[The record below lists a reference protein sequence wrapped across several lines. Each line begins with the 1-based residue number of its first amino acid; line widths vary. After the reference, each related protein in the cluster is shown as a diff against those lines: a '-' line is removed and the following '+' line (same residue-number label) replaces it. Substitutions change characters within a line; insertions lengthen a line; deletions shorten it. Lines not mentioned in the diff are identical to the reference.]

1 MNAGPGQ
8 QPGAGPGGAGRPG
21 QMTAVMRAMSVAAG
35 PKVLRIGLVQGGR
48 VIEER
53 IIKQRVTV
61 TVGSNEKSMFVIPS
75 QAVPPMFKLFE
86 LLGTDYYLNFLDGM
100 TGRVAL
106 ATGITDLNGLRGQA
120 KKVGGAYQVKL
131 TDEARGKVV
140 VGETTFLFQFVAPP
154 PVQPRPQLPLAV
166 KGGLASQI
174 DWSLTI
180 VAAFSFLL
188 HFGIVG
194 AMYSDWMDPV
204 VGDDLNIAGLVDMM
218 KNIPPPPV
226 QEAPVEATT
235 ATATATATSKEPSA
249 SKPSGGGAGG
259 TKGGSPGRSSG
270 SVSDAKAAA
279 LAQQANDMQMA
290 ALAAINGG
298 SSVQGALNRSD
309 IPPVDLS
316 GAAASNSGV
325 ARGSGELKVG
335 GGGSPVQGG
344 GKGGG
349 LSGIGGGTK
358 GSGEGGGAGTETKV
372 AGPTGVAQVGGST
385 ATVPISDADRVI
397 AGLRGRFRNCYQTGL
412 NSDPSMSGK
421 VVIAARVGPNGEVQ
435 SADVASNSGLSPS
448 VASCIAGVVKRATF
462 SAPGGGGSTL
472 NIPVTFVQQGK

>member
-8 QPGAGPGGAGRPG
+8 HPGGAQPGGNRPG

-35 PKVLRIGLVQGGR
+35 PKVLRIGVVQSGR

-53 IIKQRVTV
+53 IIKQRITV

-86 LLGTDYYLNFLDGM
+86 LIGSDYYLNFLDGM
-100 TGRVAL
+100 NGRVAL
-106 ATGITDLNGLRGQA
+106 ATGITELQALRGQA

-131 TDEARGKVV
+131 TEEARGKVV

-166 KGGLASQI
+166 KGGIASTI
-174 DWSLTI
+174 DWTLTI
-180 VAAFSFLL
+180 IAAFSFLL
-188 HFGIVG
+188 HFGLVG

-204 VGDDLNIAGLVDMM
+204 VGDDFNVAGLVDLM
-218 KNIPPPPV
+218 KNIPAPPV
-226 QEAPVEATT
+226 VEPTDTNPVAT
-235 ATATATATSKEPSA
+235 ATATATAVAKPTA
-249 SKPSGGGAGG
+249 AGGAKPSTAGKSAG
-259 TKGGSPGRSSG
+259 Q
-270 SVSDAKAAA
+270 VSDAKAAA
-279 LAQQANDMQMA
+279 LAAQADQMQMQMLA
-290 ALAAINGG
+290 ALNGG

-316 GAAASNSGV
+316 GAAASNAGV
-325 ARGSGELKVG
+325 GHGSGDLKIG

-344 GKGGG
+344 GKGSG
-349 LSGIGGGTK
+349 LAGIGGGTG
-358 GSGEGGGAGTETKV
+358 GSGTGAGAGTETKV

-397 AGLRGRFRNCYQTGL
+397 AGLRARFRNCYQTGL

-421 VVIAARVGPNGEVQ
+421 VLISAKVGPNGEV
-435 SADVASNSGLSPS
+435 SSSDVVSNTGLSPG
-448 VASCIAGVVKRATF
+448 VAQCIAGVVKRATF
-462 SAPGGGGSTL
+462 NAPGGGGSTL
-472 NIPVTFVQQGK
+472 QIPVTFVQQGK

>member
-8 QPGAGPGGAGRPG
+8 QPGGAQPGGNRPG

-35 PKVLRIGLVQGGR
+35 PKVLRIGVVQSGR

-53 IIKQRVTV
+53 IIKQRITV

-86 LLGTDYYLNFLDGM
+86 LIGSDYYLNFLDGM

-106 ATGITDLNGLRGQA
+106 ATGITELGALRGQA

-131 TDEARGKVV
+131 TEEARGKVV

-166 KGGLASQI
+166 KGGIASTI
-174 DWSLTI
+174 DWTLTI
-180 VAAFSFLL
+180 IAAFSFLL
-188 HFGIVG
+188 HFGLVG

-204 VGDDLNIAGLVDMM
+204 VGDDFNVAGLVDLM
-218 KNIPPPPV
+218 KNIPAPPV
-226 QEAPVEATT
+226 VEPTATNPVAT
-235 ATATATATSKEPSA
+235 ATATATAA
-249 SKPSGGGAGG
+249 AQKPSGAAGA
-259 TKGGSPGRSSG
+259 KASSAG
-270 SVSDAKAAA
+270 KSAGQVSDAKAAA
-279 LAQQANDMQMA
+279 LAAQADQMQMQMLA
-290 ALAAINGG
+290 ALNGG

-316 GAAASNSGV
+316 GAAASNAGV
-325 ARGSGELKVG
+325 AHGNGDLKIG

-349 LSGIGGGTK
+349 LAGIGGGTG
-358 GSGEGGGAGTETKV
+358 GSGTGAGAGTETKV

-397 AGLRGRFRNCYQTGL
+397 AGLRARFRSCYQTGL

-421 VVIAARVGPNGEVQ
+421 VLISAKVGPNGEVS
-435 SADVASNSGLSPS
+435 SADVASNTGLSPT
-448 VASCIAGVVKRATF
+448 VAQCIAGVVKRATF

-472 NIPVTFVQQGK
+472 QIPVTFVQQGK

>member
-8 QPGAGPGGAGRPG
+8 QPGGRPG

-86 LLGTDYYLNFLDGM
+86 LLGTEYYLNFLDGM

-106 ATGITDLNGLRGQA
+106 ATGITDLANLRGSA

-131 TDEARGKVV
+131 TEEARGKVV
-140 VGETTFLFQFVAPP
+140 IGETTFLFQFVAPP

-204 VGDDLNIAGLVDMM
+204 VGDDLNISGLVDMM

-235 ATATATATSKEPSA
+235 ATATATATAKEPSA
-249 SKPSGGGAGG
+249 KPSGGGAGG
-259 TKGGSPGRSSG
+259 AKGGSPGRSSG
-270 SVSDAKAAA
+270 AVSDAKAAA

-349 LSGIGGGTK
+349 LAGIGGGTK

-397 AGLRGRFRNCYQTGL
+397 AGLRGRFRNCYQQGL

-421 VVIAARVGPNGEVQ
+421 VVISARVGPNGEVQ
-435 SADVASNSGLSPS
+435 SADVASNSGLSPT

>member
-1 MNAGPGQ
+1 MNSGPGQ
-8 QPGAGPGGAGRPG
+8 QPGGGAQGAGRPG

-35 PKVLRIGLVQGGR
+35 PKVLRIGLVQSGR

-61 TVGSNEKSMFVIPS
+61 TVGSNEKAMFVIPS

-86 LLGTDYYLNFLDGM
+86 LLGNDYYLNFLDGM

-106 ATGITDLNGLRGQA
+106 ATGITDIQSLRGSA

-131 TDEARGKVV
+131 TEEARGKVV

-166 KGGLASQI
+166 KGGIASTI
-174 DWSLTI
+174 DWTLTI
-180 VAAFSFLL
+180 IAAFSFLL

-204 VGDDLNIAGLVDMM
+204 VGDDFNVGALVDMM
-218 KNIPPPPV
+218 KNIPPPVVEETPEVNPV
-226 QEAPVEATT
+226 AN
-235 ATATATATSKEPSA
+235 ATATATAAAATPK
-249 SKPSGGGAGG
+249 GGGAGG
-259 TKGGSPGRSSG
+259 AKGGSAGKSAG
-270 SVSDAKAAA
+270 QVSDAKAAA
-279 LAQQANDMQMA
+279 LAAQADAMQMQMLA
-290 ALAAINGG
+290 ALNGG

-316 GAAASNSGV
+316 GAAASNAGV
-325 ARGSGELKVG
+325 AHGSGDLKIG
-335 GGGSPVQGG
+335 GGGSAVQAG

-358 GSGEGGGAGTETKV
+358 GDGTGGGAGQETKV

-385 ATVPISDADRVI
+385 ATVPISDADRVV
-397 AGLRGRFRNCYQTGL
+397 AGLRGRFRSCYQTGL
-412 NSDPSMSGK
+412 NSDPGMSGK
-421 VVIAARVGPNGEVQ
+421 VVINARVGPNGEVS
-435 SADVASNSGLSPS
+435 SADIAQNTGLSPG
-448 VASCIAGVVKRATF
+448 VASCIANVVKRATF

-472 NIPVTFVQQGK
+472 SIPVTFVQQGK

>member
-8 QPGAGPGGAGRPG
+8 QPGGAQPGGNRPG

-35 PKVLRIGLVQGGR
+35 PKVLRIGVVQSGR

-53 IIKQRVTV
+53 IIKQRITV

-86 LLGTDYYLNFLDGM
+86 LLGSDYYLNFLDGM
-100 TGRVAL
+100 NGRVAL
-106 ATGITDLNGLRGQA
+106 ATGITELQALRGQA

-131 TDEARGKVV
+131 TEEARGKVV

-166 KGGLASQI
+166 KGGIASTI
-174 DWSLTI
+174 DWTLTI
-180 VAAFSFLL
+180 IAAFSFLL
-188 HFGIVG
+188 HFGLVG

-204 VGDDLNIAGLVDMM
+204 VGDDFNVAGLVDLM
-218 KNIPPPPV
+218 KNIPAPPV
-226 QEAPVEATT
+226 VEPTETNPVAT
-235 ATATATATSKEPSA
+235 ATATATAAAT
-249 SKPSGGGAGG
+249 KPSGAAGA
-259 TKGGSPGRSSG
+259 KGGSAGKSAG
-270 SVSDAKAAA
+270 QVSDAKAAA
-279 LAQQANDMQMA
+279 LAAQADQMQMQMLA
-290 ALAAINGG
+290 ALNGG

-316 GAAASNSGV
+316 GAAASNAGV
-325 ARGSGELKVG
+325 AHGNGDLKIG

-349 LSGIGGGTK
+349 LAGIGGGTG
-358 GSGEGGGAGTETKV
+358 GSGTGAGAGTETKV

-397 AGLRGRFRNCYQTGL
+397 AGLRARFRSCYQTGL

-421 VVIAARVGPNGEVQ
+421 VLISAKVGPNGEVS
-435 SADVASNSGLSPS
+435 SADVASNTGLSPT
-448 VASCIAGVVKRATF
+448 VAQCIAGVVKRATF

-472 NIPVTFVQQGK
+472 QIPVTFVQQGK

>member
-8 QPGAGPGGAGRPG
+8 QPGGAPGNRPG

-35 PKVLRIGLVQGGR
+35 PKVLRIGLVQSGR

-86 LLGTDYYLNFLDGM
+86 LIGNDYYLNFLDGM
-100 TGRVAL
+100 NGRVAL
-106 ATGITDLNGLRGQA
+106 ATGITEIQALRGQA

-131 TDEARGKVV
+131 TEEARGKVV

-166 KGGLASQI
+166 KGGIASTI
-174 DWSLTI
+174 DWTLTI
-180 VAAFSFLL
+180 IAAFSFLL
-188 HFGIVG
+188 HFGLVG

-204 VGDDLNIAGLVDMM
+204 VGDDFNVAGLVDLM
-218 KNIPPPPV
+218 KNIPAPPV
-226 QEAPVEATT
+226 VEPTETNPVAT
-235 ATATATATSKEPSA
+235 ATATATAAAT
-249 SKPSGGGAGG
+249 KPSGAAGA
-259 TKGGSPGRSSG
+259 KGGSAGKSAG
-270 SVSDAKAAA
+270 QVSDAKAAA
-279 LAQQANDMQMA
+279 LAAQADQMQMQMLA
-290 ALAAINGG
+290 ALNGG

-316 GAAASNSGV
+316 GAAASNAGIGH
-325 ARGSGELKVG
+325 GSGDLKIG

-349 LSGIGGGTK
+349 LAGIGGGTG
-358 GSGEGGGAGTETKV
+358 GSGTGAGAGTETKV

-397 AGLRGRFRNCYQTGL
+397 AGLRARFRSCYQTGL

-421 VVIAARVGPNGEVQ
+421 VLISAKVGPNGEVS
-435 SADVASNSGLSPS
+435 SADVASNTGLSPA
-448 VASCIAGVVKRATF
+448 VAQCIAGVVKRATF

-472 NIPVTFVQQGK
+472 QIPVTFVQQGK